1 MRFKTVKNNEKLWLS
16 FIEKLLTIYYTNLAI
31 SVFDKII
38 QHTVVLTFEIFPHRK
53 CTSILLI
60 VESRCDL

>member
-1 MRFKTVKNNEKLWLS
+1 MNCMRFKIVKKNNEKLWLS

-38 QHTVVLTFEIFPHRK
+38 QHIITFEIFH
-53 CTSILLI
+53 IEN
-60 VESRCDL
+60 VQVFY